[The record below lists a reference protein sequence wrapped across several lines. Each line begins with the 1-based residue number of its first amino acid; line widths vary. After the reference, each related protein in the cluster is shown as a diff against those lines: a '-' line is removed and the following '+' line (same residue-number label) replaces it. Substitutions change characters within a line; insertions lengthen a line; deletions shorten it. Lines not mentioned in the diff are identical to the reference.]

1 MKKLLYFKL
10 KILAKLVLARYRPQ
24 IVGITGSVGKT
35 STKEAV
41 FCVLKK
47 DFRVRRNIKNYNNE
61 IGVPLTI
68 LLAKNNPGK
77 NIGRWLWL
85 FFSALGL
92 LLFKNERYPQI
103 LVLEMAADRPGDIDY
118 LTSLAPPQVA
128 VITAIGPSHI
138 EFFGSIKNIVREKSS
153 ILKRLGLS
161 GWAII
166 NHDDENL
173 TEVIKNTKSQI
184 KTFGR
189 SAGSD
194 VQVTNVKISEHQ
206 GEYGTSFKLRYE
218 GSETPMFL
226 PNVLGWQHAQAAAA
240 AAAVGLT
247 LGMNLVTMGERLSH
261 YLPARGRTNLIP
273 GVKGTWIID
282 DTYNA
287 SPQSA
292 QVALEIL
299 KEMPTPGRKI
309 AIFGDML
316 ELGAISAK
324 AHQEVGR
331 LVAELGIDYLYVF
344 GERSRDIARGA
355 QAAGMNEDKIYH
367 FPFVLKSGEFV
378 QERIGEGDVILVKGS
393 RGAKMEQM
401 VYEIMAK
408 PWEAEELLVAK
419 VIH

>member
-10 KILAKLVLARYRPQ
+10 KILAKLVLARYQPK
-24 IVGITGSVGKT
+24 IIGITGSVGKT

-47 DFRVRRNIKNYNNE
+47 DFRVRRNIRNYNNE

-77 NIGRWLWL
+77 NIWCWLWL

-92 LLFKNERYPQI
+92 LLFKKERYPEI
-103 LVLEMAADRPGDIDY
+103 LILEMAADRPGDLDY
-118 LTSLAPPQVA
+118 LTALAPPQLA

-138 EFFGSIKNIVREKSS
+138 EFFGSIKNIIKEKST
-153 ILKRLGLS
+153 ILKRLGHS

-173 TEVIKNTKSQI
+173 QEVIKNNKSQL

-189 SAGSD
+189 SEGSD
-194 VQVTNVKISEHQ
+194 IQVTNVKISQYQ

-226 PNVLGWQHAQAAAA
+226 PRVLGWQHAQAAAA
-240 AAAVGLT
+240 ACAVGLS
-247 LGMNLVTMGERLSH
+247 LGMNMVTIGERLSH
-261 YLPARGRTNLIP
+261 YEPARGRTNLIS

-282 DTYNA
+282 DTYNS

-292 QVALEIL
+292 KVALEIL
-299 KEMPTPGRKI
+299 KEMPTRGRKI

-316 ELGAISAK
+316 ELGAISAE

-331 LVAELGIDYLYVF
+331 LVARLGIDYLYVF

-355 QAAGMNEDKIYH
+355 QAAGMSEDKIYH
-367 FPFVLKSGEFV
+367 FPFVVKSGEFV
-378 QERIGEGDVILVKGS
+378 QEKISTGDVILVKGS
-393 RGAKMEQM
+393 RGVKMEQM